1 VAQIPSSVQ
10 AGGGFATAAGL
21 AWIAAASA
29 AARQVSGDELPHIW
43 GLFAGYGALITV
55 LSLVTFARSPRAW
68 LLLQMSSAFGA
79 IVGLLALLSVFDSPG
94 SNTGIAA
101 GGWSHLTHDE
111 RFLVSFGSLS
121 ALAQLASMLL
131 LNRRTA
137 RRWCRVDPEGI
148 RLSV

>member
-1 VAQIPSSVQ
+1 
-10 AGGGFATAAGL
+10 
-21 AWIAAASA
+21 
-29 AARQVSGDELPHIW
+29 
-43 GLFAGYGALITV
+43 
-55 LSLVTFARSPRAW
+55 
-68 LLLQMSSAFGA
+68 MSSFGA
-79 IVGLLALLSVFDSPG
+79 IVGLLAPLSVFDSPG

-101 GGWSHLTHDE
+101 SGWSHLTHDE
-111 RFLVSFGSLS
+111 RFLLSFGSLS